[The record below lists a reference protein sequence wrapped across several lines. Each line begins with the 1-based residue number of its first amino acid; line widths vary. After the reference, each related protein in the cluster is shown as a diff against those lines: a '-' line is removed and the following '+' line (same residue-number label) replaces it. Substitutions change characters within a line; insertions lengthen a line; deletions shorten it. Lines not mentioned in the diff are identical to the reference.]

1 MFFQRTNIGKK
12 PLCLTALFIFIFLA
26 TAEAR
31 MISVAGEKVNLRA
44 GPGTKYSVLWEYG
57 KGYPVRILE
66 TRGSWYKV
74 VDFENDSGWVYRK
87 LMARRPHMI
96 VKKKRINIR
105 SGPGSKYKL
114 IGKANYGVVFKTLEQ
129 QKGWAR
135 IQHENGI
142 SGWVRRDLVWGW

>member
-12 PLCLTALFIFIFLA
+12 LLCLTVLFIFIFLA
-26 TAEAR
+26 SAEAR
-31 MISVAGEKVNLRA
+31 MISVAGEKVNLRT

-114 IGKANYGVVFKTLEQ
+114 IGKANYGLVFKTLE
-129 QKGWAR
+129 
-135 IQHENGI
+135 
-142 SGWVRRDLVWGW
+142 